1 MAKICGDF
9 NKPNGQYYLPPTI
22 EAIKEFI
29 VKLPIRK
36 VSGIGNVTEQ
46 LLNSL
51 NIFTCGD
58 LWIHR
63 GIINLLFKPATVSFL
78 LAVSL
83 GIGSSWFNV
92 TDSVDQN
99 QKSISS
105 ERTFSGSNTNI
116 EPKLCHSLCK
126 DLEKELTSKELKAHT
141 VTLKIKTVDFQVK
154 TRAVRLLSATNE
166 ADIIFET
173 AWSIY
178 KSYANEIKDL
188 AIRLLGVRLSNF
200 QSACEETDDN
210 VVSSLPQKKQGRIDH
225 LLSKLKTKEESDK
238 NVPKFECPICCTK
251 FFVYHE
257 LEIHVEKCLSNT
269 SETIETTNN
278 SSSSTSSSTTN
289 YNFTGQSHSREQQP
303 KNSTTNKR
311 KSPKNETSN
320 GKKRQKVNLANKLR
334 KITDFTVCE
343 KR

>member
-1 MAKICGDF
+1 M
-9 NKPNGQYYLPPTI
+9 
-22 EAIKEFI
+22 
-29 VKLPIRK
+29 
-36 VSGIGNVTEQ
+36 
-46 LLNSL
+46 
-51 NIFTCGD
+51 
-58 LWIHR
+58 
-63 GIINLLFKPATVSFL
+63 
-78 LAVSL
+78 
-83 GIGSSWFNV
+83 

-126 DLEKELTSKELKAHT
+126 DLERELTSKELKAHT

-178 KSYANEIKDL
+178 KSYANDIKDL

-200 QSACEETDDN
+200 QSSCEETDDS
-210 VVSSLPQKKQGRIDH
+210 VASSLPLSKQKKQGRIDH

-238 NVPKFECPICCTK
+238 DIAKFECPICCTK

-257 LEIHVEKCLSNT
+257 LEVHVEKCLSNT
-269 SETIETTNN
+269 SETFQTTETTNT
-278 SSSSTSSSTTN
+278 SSCSTSSSTTN
-289 YNFTGQSHSREQQP
+289 YSLTGQRNCREQQP
-303 KNSTTNKR
+303 RNSTTNKR
-311 KSPKNETSN
+311 KSPKNESSN
-320 GKKRQKVNLANKLR
+320 DKKRQKVNLSGKLR
-334 KITDFTVCE
+334 KITDFTICE